1 MIRTIAPTADL
12 LTTPVRGSDPADAAA
27 KRPPQAA
34 RKQPDSGETPSAP
47 VDRAAIDR
55 AVAQV
60 SEVLDS
66 TDPRLKIEV
75 DDETDRVVVKII
87 KEESGEV
94 IRQFPPEELLELE
107 KFLSGSKGLLLQER
121 A

>member
-1 MIRTIAPTADL
+1 
-12 LTTPVRGSDPADAAA
+12 
-27 KRPPQAA
+27 
-34 RKQPDSGETPSAP
+34 
-47 VDRAAIDR
+47 
-55 AVAQV
+55 VAQV

-75 DDETDRVVVKII
+75 DDETDRVVVKVI